1 MPEGCYFTNMVSLMY
16 VFPYRSQ
23 FLSALFDKSALA
35 SIFVITQADHW
46 LRKISND
53 ENGFITEE
61 QFEEGVRRTRINT
74 ELYVRLLAKDRSFRL
89 INLNT
94 FKSIVCVGNQI

>member
-1 MPEGCYFTNMVSLMY
+1 MIHNFYQHSLINQQA
-16 VFPYRSQ
+16 PN
-23 FLSALFDKSALA
+23 L
-35 SIFVITQADHW
+35 ITQADHW
-46 LRKISND
+46 LREINTD

-89 INLNT
+89 ISLNT
-94 FKSIVCVGNQI
+94 FKSIVCEENQ